1 MKYEI
6 WLFMLNITNSEK
18 IKLLK
23 KYKDEKTIYE
33 EFEKIIEDDKK
44 LNKKFKNF
52 KKEELMNLSLEKLK
66 WNKEN
71 NVEFIS
77 LNNVDYPCILKV
89 DKQFWIFDN
98 TFNK

>member
-23 KYKDEKTIYE
+23 KYKNEKTIYE

-66 WNKEN
+66 WSK
-71 NVEFIS
+71 
-77 LNNVDYPCILKV
+77 
-89 DKQFWIFDN
+89 
-98 TFNK
+98 

>member
-33 EFEKIIEDDKK
+33 EFEKIRRCSHVAD
-44 LNKKFKNF
+44 
-52 KKEELMNLSLEKLK
+52 
-66 WNKEN
+66 
-71 NVEFIS
+71 FIGR
-77 LNNVDYPCILKV
+77 LYFV
-89 DKQFWIFDN
+89 
-98 TFNK
+98 